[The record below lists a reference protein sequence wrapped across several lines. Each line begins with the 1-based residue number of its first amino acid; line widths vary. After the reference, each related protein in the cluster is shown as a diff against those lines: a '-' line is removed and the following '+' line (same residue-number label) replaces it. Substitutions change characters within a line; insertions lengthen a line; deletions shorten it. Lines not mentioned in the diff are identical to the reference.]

1 MSSNHLAIEPLS
13 SFRGQAGAIGSLQ
26 HDSAGW
32 PAARPGKDLRMMG
45 SAGIANLRG
54 IILVGGLLIIFPGI
68 TPAAAIAQSSAP
80 GIQSPGIQTNSSRSR
95 PVNPNEISS
104 DLPVPMTDA
113 QKQSLMRANFAKSK
127 SDAEELATLAK
138 GLRDL
143 LDKSSAKVPPSEIVS
158 RADKIERLAKKIR
171 DETKGF

>member
-1 MSSNHLAIEPLS
+1 
-13 SFRGQAGAIGSLQ
+13 
-26 HDSAGW
+26 
-32 PAARPGKDLRMMG
+32 MMG
-45 SAGIANLRG
+45 SNEFAELRG
-54 IILVGGLLIIFPGI
+54 IILLGGLLIILVGI
-68 TPAAAIAQSSAP
+68 APSSPLAQSSAP

-95 PVNPNEISS
+95 PANPNDISN

-113 QKQSLMRANFAKSK
+113 QRQSIMRANFAKSK

-143 LDKSSAKVPPSEIVS
+143 LDNPNAKVPASEIVS